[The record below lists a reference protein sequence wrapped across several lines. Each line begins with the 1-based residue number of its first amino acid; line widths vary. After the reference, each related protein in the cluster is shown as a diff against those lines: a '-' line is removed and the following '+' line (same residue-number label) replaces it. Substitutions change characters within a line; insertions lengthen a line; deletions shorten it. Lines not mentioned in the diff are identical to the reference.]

1 MTSGSISEASLTD
14 GAGLSWFGLNGTG
27 LSGTLTIPGVAAS
40 VANLSVQVN
49 QAKGTGATAID
60 WTTVTGSGL
69 SLAGSLLKAE
79 GDLTSLD
86 VFGLL
91 SGSAHFAISKTL
103 VTLTSPAVTNQ
114 PLLTVA
120 LSNLQLAVGA
130 AGYGLQITSGSINAA
145 SLTDGAGL
153 SWFGL
158 NGNGLS
164 GSLTIPGVGASV
176 ANLSVQVNQAKG
188 TGATAIDWTTVTC
201 SRPSL
206 AGSRP
211 KAEGGL
217 TRPAVLG

>member
-91 SGSAHFAISKTL
+91 SGSGHFALSK
-103 VTLTSPAVTNQ
+103 SP
-114 PLLTVA
+114 VA
-120 LSNLQLAVGA
+120 LS
-130 AGYGLQITSGSINAA
+130 SPPAA
-145 SLTDGAGL
+145 SRRLL
-153 SWFGL
+153 
-158 NGNGLS
+158 
-164 GSLTIPGVGASV
+164 SV
-176 ANLSVQVNQAKG
+176 ALS
-188 TGATAIDWTTVTC
+188 
-201 SRPSL
+201 SL
-206 AGSRP
+206 
-211 KAEGGL
+211 L
-217 TRPAVLG
+217 

>member
-103 VTLTSPAVTNQ
+103 VTLTSPVVTSQ
-114 PLLTVA
+114 PLLAVA
-120 LSNLQLAVGA
+120 LSNLQLAVGT

-158 NGNGLS
+158 NGSGLS
-164 GSLTIPGVGASV
+164 GSLKIGRASWRESEQISEV
-176 ANLSVQVNQAKG
+176 AEALKNK
-188 TGATAIDWTTVTC
+188 ATAIDWAAVTG
-201 SRPSL
+201 SGLSL
-206 AGSRP
+206 SGSAP
-211 KAEGGL
+211 
-217 TRPAVLG
+217 